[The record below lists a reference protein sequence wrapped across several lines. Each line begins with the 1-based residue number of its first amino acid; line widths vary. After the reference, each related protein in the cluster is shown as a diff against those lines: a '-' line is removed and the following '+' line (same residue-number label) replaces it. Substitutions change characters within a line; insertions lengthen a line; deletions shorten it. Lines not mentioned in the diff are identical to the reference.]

1 MNSHHSH
8 YAYYAHSF
16 FLAFCSKW
24 SLPLRTYIC
33 SIVSSVLNFSRGKI
47 VLFFSG
53 FLADFPGPTDY
64 QFPLK
69 GLGSEIQNQKSVV
82 DFIIETMKTV
92 EIPLEF
98 IFSNFAVVGILQ

>member
-1 MNSHHSH
+1 ME
-8 YAYYAHSF
+8 
-16 FLAFCSKW
+16 
-24 SLPLRTYIC
+24 
-33 SIVSSVLNFSRGKI
+33 SSSEENYFKC
-47 VLFFSG
+47 
-53 FLADFPGPTDY
+53 FPGYNVPGPAVY

-69 GLGSEIQNQKSVV
+69 GLGSEIQNQKSVI